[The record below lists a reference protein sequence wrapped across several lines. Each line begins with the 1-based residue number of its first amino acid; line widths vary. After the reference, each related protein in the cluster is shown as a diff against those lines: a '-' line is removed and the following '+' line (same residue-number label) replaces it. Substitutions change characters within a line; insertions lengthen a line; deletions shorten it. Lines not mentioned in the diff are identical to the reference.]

1 MAPITTLPP
10 AENAPPAGGA
20 TTADNPL
27 VLSATTAENPP
38 PSTLTEN
45 LPWTPSQEIKELR
58 QQMDHFETLL
68 SVVGPSERTPLFQQ
82 WVALGTRLGHLGVV
96 GAPAKNQAIAKKE
109 TAKTTEETAAKRQLC
124 VSKFREIF
132 RVLQSQRKALERMQA
147 EVERLQIIYYTAV
160 QEGIIS
166 IQSDHDRLLQA
177 YDNLHRQEQEFRAA
191 EAEYMAA

>member
-20 TTADNPL
+20 TTADNL
-27 VLSATTAENPP
+27 P

-68 SVVGPSERTPLFQQ
+68 SVVEPSERTPLFQQ
-82 WVALGTRLGHLGVV
+82 WVALRTRLRHLRVV
-96 GAPAKNQAIAKKE
+96 EAPAKNQAIAKKE

-124 VSKFREIF
+124 VSKFGETF
-132 RVLQSQRKALERMQA
+132 QVLLSQRKALERMQV
-147 EVERLQIIYYTAV
+147 EVERLQIIYYAAV
-160 QEGIIS
+160 QEGTFS
-166 IQSDHDRLLQA
+166 IQSDHDRLPQA
-177 YDNLHRQEQEFRAA
+177 YDDLHRQEQVFRAA